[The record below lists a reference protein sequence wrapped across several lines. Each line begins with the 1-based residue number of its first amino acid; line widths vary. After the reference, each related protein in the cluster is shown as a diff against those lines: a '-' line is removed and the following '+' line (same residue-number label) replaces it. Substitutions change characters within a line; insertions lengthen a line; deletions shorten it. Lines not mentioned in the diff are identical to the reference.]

1 MAPGD
6 ALSIYGHR
14 TRLLTGSQTPILAQQ
29 PGKSSEPPLG
39 RSSVL
44 PDFWFRSP
52 LSIRGGPLERY
63 FDRRFS
69 NKHRRRR
76 SSFFYRREVLLSWIV
91 RGSRSR
97 VCNGDNRTAI
107 NFYTIIFVNC
117 ELFAEASNEWI
128 VKTIELKGSIM
139 NYVRFT
145 WIKMFQQARY
155 LSNRLYAAN
164 DCQWITV

>member
-14 TRLLTGSQTPILAQQ
+14 TRLLTGLSDSH
-29 PGKSSEPPLG
+29 PGPAARKIEWASAWSIVCVTRFLIPFIDPRTLF
-39 RSSVL
+39 RSSI
-44 PDFWFRSP
+44 F
-52 LSIRGGPLERY
+52 Y
-63 FDRRFS
+63 

-91 RGSRSR
+91 RGSKSR
-97 VCNGDNRTAI
+97 VCNGDNRTTI

-117 ELFAEASNEWI
+117 KLFAEASNEWI

-139 NYVRFT
+139 NYVRFIR
-145 WIKMFQQARY
+145 IKMFQHICLIIFTPPMIAVNY
-155 LSNRLYAAN
+155 GVTYSF
-164 DCQWITV
+164 WK